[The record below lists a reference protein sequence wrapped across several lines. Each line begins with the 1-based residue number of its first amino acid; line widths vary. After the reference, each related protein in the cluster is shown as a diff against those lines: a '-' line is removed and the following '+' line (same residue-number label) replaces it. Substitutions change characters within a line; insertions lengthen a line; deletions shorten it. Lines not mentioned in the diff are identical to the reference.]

1 MKCWQTIF
9 THCVPTLS
17 TLRSDEAHGTRIET
31 HELVEA
37 SEVMLSSRS
46 SPSTPDHNGAIVGI
60 LNTPGRSSP
69 RDCTPSSTSIS
80 DSGRKRRLQVLSS
93 EWDCVFSNCNGYLTL
108 LGYIDESG
116 EKTVVSCQCSS
127 ASSRG
132 YGDCS
137 AKYLIAKFITSC
149 KLCKGTV
156 RPMSFTNLIC
166 DETLISVA

>member
-1 MKCWQTIF
+1 MPSESK
-9 THCVPTLS
+9 S
-17 TLRSDEAHGTRIET
+17 
-31 HELVEA
+31 HESAAVHNESPEVV
-37 SEVMLSSRS
+37 SEVMSCNLVSQ
-46 SPSTPDHNGAIVGI
+46 STPERGGSISI
-60 LNTPGRSSP
+60 MNTPGTSSS
-69 RDCTPSSTSIS
+69 RDCTPSSTAIS
-80 DSGRKRRLQVLSS
+80 DSGKKRRLQVLSS

-156 RPMSFTNLIC
+156 RPVS
-166 DETLISVA
+166 